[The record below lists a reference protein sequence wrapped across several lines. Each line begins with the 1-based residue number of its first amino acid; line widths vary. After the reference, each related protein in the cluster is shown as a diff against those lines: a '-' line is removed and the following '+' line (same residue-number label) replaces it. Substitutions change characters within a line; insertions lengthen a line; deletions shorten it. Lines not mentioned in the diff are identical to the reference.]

1 MPPVSV
7 KGHSA
12 RPASVPRWHFRSG
25 ASHAEGRHAAWK
37 ALRVTMPFPKLLA
50 TTAPNAT
57 ILVRILVGAVFL
69 SEGIQKFLFSAALG
83 VGRFEKIGIPSPV
96 IAAPFVG
103 MIEVICRETVDRG
116 IADSRCVGRSV
127 AEYFPSR
134 SCPPRFLSC
143 LGRDSGGS
151 VCRRWRAT
159 DFGSMA
165 HEARTDFRMFMG
177 SAFLLIVGGGSWS
190 LDWMLARK

>member
-1 MPPVSV
+1 
-7 KGHSA
+7 
-12 RPASVPRWHFRSG
+12 
-25 ASHAEGRHAAWK
+25 
-37 ALRVTMPFPKLLA
+37 MPFRKLLE

-57 ILVRILVGAVFL
+57 ILVRLLVGAVFL

-127 AEYFPSR
+127 AEYFRRDPVHQDSY
-134 SCPPRFLSC
+134 LAWDGI
-143 LGRDSGGS
+143 LG
-151 VCRRWRAT
+151 VQ
-159 DFGSMA
+159 
-165 HEARTDFRMFMG
+165 
-177 SAFLLIVGGGSWS
+177 SAEDGELRILEHGP
-190 LDWMLARK
+190 

>member
-1 MPPVSV
+1 
-7 KGHSA
+7 
-12 RPASVPRWHFRSG
+12 
-25 ASHAEGRHAAWK
+25 
-37 ALRVTMPFPKLLA
+37 MPFPKLLA

-57 ILVRILVGAVFL
+57 VLVRILVGAVFL

-143 LGRDSGGS
+143 LGRDSWGS
-151 VCRRWRAT
+151 
-159 DFGSMA
+159 
-165 HEARTDFRMFMG
+165 
-177 SAFLLIVGGGSWS
+177 SAEDGELRILGAWPMKRGLISACSWAA
-190 LDWMLARK
+190 LFY